1 MRDNIKKIVLVD
13 ESIPINTRNTKIL
26 DSLALSFPNAEIH
39 VISWDRENKYQ
50 EDSSDK
56 HYHLFK
62 RPAKYGNK
70 VQKLFGLFGFRKYCC
85 AEINDINPDI
95 IIASRWNNLLMLPSL
110 RKNQMLIYENLDT
123 PTGPLIGRKFVNFIE
138 HYYMN
143 KAALT
148 IHASR
153 FYTHIYPKKY
163 PQLVLENKLAFQTP
177 CVDYAPQTPLR
188 IALLGNIRYFSI
200 LKTLVDAVKDDNRF
214 QLYFH
219 GYGPDY
225 ETLKEYTQSS
235 TNIHCTGE
243 YKYEDMGNLYSESD
257 LSWAAYPNKDFKVKY
272 DISNKFYDSIAY
284 TIPAVYS
291 EQTMLG
297 DYVDANKIG
306 FKINPYSVE
315 AIKDLLNG
323 FVSDKT
329 RLSSVHDNLVEFKR
343 HETTWNEDFKK
354 LESAILQFFEK
365 TNNY

>member
-1 MRDNIKKIVLVD
+1 MIDNIKKIVLVD
-13 ESIPINTRNTKIL
+13 ESVPINTRNTKIL

-70 VQKLFGLFGFRKYCC
+70 VHKLLGLLGYRKFCC
-85 AEINDINPDI
+85 AEIKDINPDI
-95 IIASRWNNLLMLPSL
+95 IIASHWNNLLMLPSL
-110 RKNQMLIYENLDT
+110 RKNQMLIYENLDA
-123 PTGPLIGRKFVNFIE
+123 PTGPLLGRKFLNLIE

-153 FYTHIYPKKY
+153 FYTQIYPKKY
-163 PQLVLENKLAFQTP
+163 PQLVLENKPTIQTQS
-177 CVDYAPQTPLR
+177 VEYSSQFPLR
-188 IALLGNIRYFSI
+188 VVFLGNIRYVSI
-200 LKTLVDAVKDDNRF
+200 LKNLADAVRNDNRF
-214 QLYFH
+214 QLYYH

-225 ETLKEYTQSS
+225 ETLKKYTQSL

-243 YKYEDMGNLYSESD
+243 YKYEDIGHLYGDSD
-257 LSWAAYPNKDFKVKY
+257 VIWAAYPNKDFNVKY
-272 DISNKFYDSIAY
+272 AISNKFHESIAY

-291 EQTMLG
+291 DQTMLG
-297 DYVDANKIG
+297 DYADANKIG
-306 FKINPYSVE
+306 FKVNPYSVE
-315 AIKDLLNG
+315 SIKELLNG
-323 FVSDKT
+323 FVSDGN
-329 RLSSVHDNLVEFKR
+329 RLSSVHDNLVEFKC

-354 LESAILQFFEK
+354 LESAIQHFFET